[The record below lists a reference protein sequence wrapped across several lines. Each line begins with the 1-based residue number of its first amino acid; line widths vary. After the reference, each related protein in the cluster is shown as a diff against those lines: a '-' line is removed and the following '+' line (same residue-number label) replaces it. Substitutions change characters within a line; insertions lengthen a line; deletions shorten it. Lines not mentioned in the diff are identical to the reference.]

1 MRITAN
7 STEHRPHTVMHFLLS
22 FLHRT
27 GSRSPLSPHAACA
40 SLITP
45 GMHSNHQ
52 QKAHYVAE
60 KFPLQ
65 HSATTIASAAQQ
77 IEHESEYS
85 HQQQTQTESFSLRQP
100 SSLRPLSPFSPP
112 RSKAAED
119 EERPASAASSSS
131 SSSESSSGTNQLFGM
146 IVSRLN
152 AFIDSPRIATNSEWL
167 SDPEQGAKRA
177 VEHFLTS
184 EDCCDLKDYSDEEKQ
199 LLFGALLPVALI
211 RMKSLSQEQQQL
223 QS

>member
-1 MRITAN
+1 
-7 STEHRPHTVMHFLLS
+7 MHFLLS

-65 HSATTIASAAQQ
+65 RSAAQQ
-77 IEHESEYS
+77 PMQIEPESEYS
-85 HQQQTQTESFSLRQP
+85 HQQQTQTES

-167 SDPEQGAKRA
+167 SDPELGAKRA

-211 RMKSLSQEQQQL
+211 RMKSLSQERQQP

>member
-1 MRITAN
+1 
-7 STEHRPHTVMHFLLS
+7 
-22 FLHRT
+22 
-27 GSRSPLSPHAACA
+27 
-40 SLITP
+40 
-45 GMHSNHQ
+45 MHSNHQ

-65 HSATTIASAAQQ
+65 RSAAQQ
-77 IEHESEYS
+77 PMQIEPESEYS
-85 HQQQTQTESFSLRQP
+85 HQQQTQTES

-112 RSKAAED
+112 QSKAVED

-131 SSSESSSGTNQLFGM
+131 SSSASSSGTNQLFGM

-152 AFIDSPRIATNSEWL
+152 AFIDSPRIVTNSEWL
-167 SDPEQGAKRA
+167 SDSDPEQGAKRA